1 MSVHFNF
8 VYLFNL
14 CGVFVTNN
22 SSDLYQLI
30 SLLQLEKAL
39 RETNE
44 EQVQLKLASDSKLA
58 EANKLIIGIG
68 EKSAEIENK
77 LQAAEAKLVYVC
89 IKSTELNIRLEEVE
103 ARESVLQKEHQTLIS
118 EYYFFTIFYVEVL
131 YSL

>member
-1 MSVHFNF
+1 MHFNF